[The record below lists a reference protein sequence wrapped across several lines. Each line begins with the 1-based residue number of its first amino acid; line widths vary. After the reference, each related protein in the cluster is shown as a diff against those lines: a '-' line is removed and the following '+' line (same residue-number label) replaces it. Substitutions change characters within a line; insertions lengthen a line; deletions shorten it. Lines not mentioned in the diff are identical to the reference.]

1 MDLVRDL
8 TLCTVKHNFFFRAVH
23 FPGKNNNIEDSLSQI
38 QMERFRQLAP
48 HFNGAPEPIPA
59 HLNSL

>member
-8 TLCTVKHNFFFRAVH
+8 TLCTLTHNFYFRAVH
-23 FPGKNNNIEDSLSQI
+23 VPGKNNNIAVSLSRF

-48 HFNGAPEPIPA
+48 QFNTAPDPIPA
-59 HLNSL
+59 TQSF